1 MDSQFRELMLLLG
14 REMYLDKRSVR
25 AQTWRVSG
33 RGALPPLK
41 YTEVQK
47 PTGSPIV
54 DEIFCR

>member
-1 MDSQFRELMLLLG
+1 MLLLG
-14 REMYLDKRSVR
+14 REMYFDKRSVR

-33 RGALPPLK
+33 RGALPPLN